1 MTANLL
7 ARACRAL
14 LPLVLCAAAAAGAQ
28 PILVGQ
34 VGPFTVLPSPDAKEV
49 NQGARAAFARVNRAG
64 GVQGRRIEI
73 FELDDRFSGEGF
85 AEQLA
90 AAAERRPVALITPIG
105 SAALSKLVND
115 KLLDRYPLVIVNAIP
130 GAEPFRNPGHP
141 RLFHIRASDRQQI
154 EKIVQHARTL
164 GMTRLGVLHQDLPI
178 GLAGLQVVQ
187 TLGQQAPALVVPA
200 AGSKHEPEPLAAA
213 AVRLVAER
221 PQATVVIGTP
231 RFMADAVAA
240 LRKAGARQ
248 FVFALSYLPPG
259 LVVKVAGDEG
269 ARGVAI
275 AQAFPNPNGVSL
287 RLQREFR
294 EAMREAYPDV
304 QAYSSF
310 QLEGYVS
317 ARVLVEGLRRVSGEP
332 NAENL
337 AAALRGLGP
346 LDLGGFLVSF
356 GRSNEGSRFVDIG
369 VVGEGGKLMY

>member
-1 MTANLL
+1 MTHNLL
-7 ARACRAL
+7 ARCRRAL
-14 LPLVLCAAAAAGAQ
+14 LPLMLALAGTAWAQ

-34 VGPFTVLPSPDAKEV
+34 VGPFTVLPSPDAKEL
-49 NQGARAAFARVNRAG
+49 NQGARAYIGRVNRAG
-64 GVQGRRIEI
+64 GVQGRRIEV
-73 FELDDRFSGEGF
+73 FELDDRFSGDGF
-85 AEQLA
+85 ADQLA

-105 SAALSKLVND
+105 SAALSKLVTD

-130 GAEPFRNPGHP
+130 GAEPFRSPGHP

-178 GLAGLQVVQ
+178 GQAGLQVVQ
-187 TLGQQAPALVVPA
+187 ALGQQAPALVVPA

-259 LVVKVAGDEG
+259 LVVKVAGSDG

-275 AQAFPNPNGVSL
+275 AQTFPNPNGVSL
-287 RLQREFR
+287 RLQRDFR

-317 ARVLVEGLRRVSGEP
+317 ARVLVEGLRRVSGEIS
-332 NAENL
+332 AESL
-337 AAALRGLGP
+337 AAALKGMGP
-346 LDLGGFLVSF
+346 LDLGGFSVSF
-356 GRSNEGSRFVDIG
+356 GRGNEGSRFVDIG
-369 VVGEGGKLMY
+369 VVSEGGKLLY